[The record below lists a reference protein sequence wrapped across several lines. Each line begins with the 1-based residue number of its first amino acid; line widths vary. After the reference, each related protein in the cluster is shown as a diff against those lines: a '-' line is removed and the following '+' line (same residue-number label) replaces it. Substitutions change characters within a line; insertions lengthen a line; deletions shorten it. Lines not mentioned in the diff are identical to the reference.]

1 MKKLLTLF
9 YLICLTQTARS
20 QNLLAIPD
28 TLSGTNF
35 ILNIVDTSHSFYPGI
50 STHTFGVNASYL
62 GPTLFLNKGDSI
74 SIVVNNQLMDTTTIH
89 WHGLHVNPQNDGGPH
104 IYIPPSSSWNPAFV
118 VRNNAA
124 TYWYHPHM
132 HMMTNLHATLGAA
145 GLIIIRDSTE
155 ATLNLPRRY
164 AVDDFPLV
172 VQSKSFDAGKEIVIG
187 DAYDSTMMVNG
198 TIDAF
203 LPVPAQVVRFRI
215 LNASTERNYNF
226 GFQNNLIFHQIAS
239 DGGLL
244 DAPVSLT
251 RLVLSPG
258 ERAEILINFDGMNGQ
273 SIDFM
278 SFASEF
284 PVAMYGSIQPGM
296 GAGLTIPG
304 YTSNALNGSDFRVM
318 NFQVGPQTTNPV
330 TVIPA
335 ALTTNT
341 PWPVSSSQA
350 TKTLT
355 FTPTVMGPTALQN
368 PFLINN
374 TSYDMMVMNY
384 SIPLDNIEIWTL
396 SNQSPIAHPFHI
408 HDVQFYVTE
417 INGAAPPPNMQG
429 LKDVILV
436 PAQQTVKFITKF
448 EDFCDP
454 MYPYMYHCHMLTHE
468 DDGMMGQFL
477 VTCPAN
483 SISKQDFL
491 ENAISIFPN
500 PSHEQVRIKNTS
512 RENIQAYEIYSL
524 EGKCLLRRP
533 DINASELAFNIST
546 FSTGT
551 YLIKLIVGQHIIYK
565 KINFIK

>member
-1 MKKLLTLF
+1 MKKLFL
-9 YLICLTQTARS
+9 LIAIGFWTNSLQA

-28 TLSGTNF
+28 TMNGTSF
-35 ILNIVDTSHSFYPGI
+35 SLDIIDTSHVFYPGF

-62 GPTLFLNKGDSI
+62 GPTLILNKGDSVNI
-74 SIVVNNQLMDTTTIH
+74 MVNNRLMDTTTIH
-89 WHGLHVNPQNDGGPH
+89 WHGLHVSPQNDGGPH
-104 IYIPPSSSWNPAFV
+104 IFIPPSTTWNPSLV

-145 GLIIIRDSTE
+145 GLIIIRDSVE
-155 ATLNLPRRY
+155 SALNLPRTY
-164 AVDDFPLV
+164 GEDDFPLV
-172 VQSKSFDAGKEIVIG
+172 VQSKSFDANKEIIIG

-198 TIDAF
+198 TVNAY
-203 LPVPAQVVRFRI
+203 LPVPAQVNRFRI

-226 GFQNNLIFHQIAS
+226 GLQGNLVFQQIAS

-244 DAPVSLT
+244 DAPVPLT

-258 ERAEILINFDGMNGQ
+258 ERAEILVDFSGMNGQ
-273 SIDFM
+273 SIDLM

-284 PVAMYGSIQPGM
+284 PVAMYGSVQPGM

-304 YTSNALNGSDFRVM
+304 YTSNMLNGSDFKVM
-318 NFQVGPQTTNPV
+318 NFQIVAPTPNPV
-330 TVIPA
+330 TSIPSV
-335 ALTTNT
+335 LTTNT
-341 PWPVSSSQA
+341 PWPIGSAMA

-355 FTPTVMGPTALQN
+355 ITPSVMGPTALQN

-396 SNQSPIAHPFHI
+396 TNSSPIAHPFHI
-408 HDVQFYVTE
+408 HNVHFYVTE
-417 INGAAPPPNMQG
+417 INGAAPPPNKQG

-477 VTCPAN
+477 VTCPTTEISERDILIN
-483 SISKQDFL
+483 SIST
-491 ENAISIFPN
+491 FPN
-500 PSHEQVRIKNTS
+500 PSNDRIQIKNNSHEKIKSIKVYTL
-512 RENIQAYEIYSL
+512 Q
-524 EGKCLLRRP
+524 GKCIANYQSLGNVE
-533 DINASELAFNIST
+533 INIDLTS
-546 FSTGT
+546 FSGGT
-551 YLIKLIVGQHIIYK
+551 YLLEIEAGKHRIHK
-565 KINFIK
+565 KINYIN

>member
-1 MKKLLTLF
+1 MKKLL
-9 YLICLTQTARS
+9 LILLIGYWTNSVKA

-28 TLSGTNF
+28 TLSGTSI
-35 ILNIVDTSHSFYPGI
+35 ILEIVDTSHAFYSGF
-50 STHTFGVNASYL
+50 TTRTFGVNASYL
-62 GPTLFLNKGDSI
+62 GPTLIFNKGDSV
-74 SIVVNNQLMDTTTIH
+74 SITVNNHLMDTTTLH
-89 WHGLHVNPQNDGGPH
+89 WHGLHVGPQNDGGPH
-104 IYIPPSSSWNPAFV
+104 IFIPPSTSWNPSFV
-118 VRNNAA
+118 IRNNAA

-145 GLIIIRDSTE
+145 GLIIIRDSNE
-155 ATLNLPRRY
+155 ASLNLPRTY
-164 AVDDFPLV
+164 GEDDFPLV
-172 VQSKSFDAGKEIVIG
+172 VQSKSFDASKQIVLG

-198 TIDAF
+198 TVDAY
-203 LPVPAQVVRFRI
+203 LPVPAQVVRFRL
-215 LNASTERNYNF
+215 LNASSERNYNF
-226 GFQNNLIFHQIAS
+226 GLQGNMTFNQITS

-244 DAPVSLT
+244 DSPVPLT

-258 ERAEILINFDGMNGQ
+258 ERAEIIVDFSGMNGQ
-273 SIDFM
+273 SIDLM

-284 PVAMYGSIQPGM
+284 PVAMYGAAQPGM

-318 NFQVGPQTTNPV
+318 SFQVIAPTSNPV
-330 TVIPA
+330 TSIPTN
-335 ALTTNT
+335 LTTNT
-341 PWPVSSSQA
+341 PWQIGSVMA

-396 SNQSPIAHPFHI
+396 TNSSPIAHPFHI
-408 HDVQFYVTE
+408 HNVHFYVTE
-417 INGAAPPPNMQG
+417 INGAAPPLNKQG

-436 PAQQTVKFITKF
+436 PAQQTIKFITKF

-477 VTCPAN
+477 VTCPTSGISEQELLSN
-483 SISKQDFL
+483 SIQV
-491 ENAISIFPN
+491 FPN
-500 PSHEQVRIKNTS
+500 PATDRIHVKNDS
-512 RENIQAYEIYSL
+512 PEKIKSLNIYTIQ
-524 EGKCLLRRP
+524 GKSISNYPGLSNN
-533 DINASELAFNIST
+533 DFNIDMSS
-546 FSTGT
+546 FSRGT
-551 YLIKLIVGQHIIYK
+551 YIIEIEVGDILIHK
-565 KINFIK
+565 KINLIN

>member
-1 MKKLLTLF
+1 MKKLILVI
-9 YLICLTQTARS
+9 LIGYWSSSLKA

-28 TLSGTNF
+28 TLSGTN
-35 ILNIVDTSHSFYPGI
+35 IQLDIIDTSHTFYTGFT
-50 STHTFGVNASYL
+50 THTFGVNASYL
-62 GPTLFLNKGDSI
+62 GPTIILNKGDSV
-74 SIVVNNQLMDTTTIH
+74 SFTVNNHLMDTTTIH
-89 WHGLHVNPQNDGGPH
+89 WHGLHVGPQNDGGPH
-104 IYIPPSSSWNPAFV
+104 IFIPPSTSWNPSFV
-118 VRNNAA
+118 IRNNAA

-145 GLIIIRDSTE
+145 GLIIIRDSIE
-155 ATLNLPRRY
+155 ASLDLPRTY
-164 AVDDFPLV
+164 GEDDFPLV
-172 VQSKSFDAGKEIVIG
+172 VQSKSFDTNKQIIIG

-198 TIDAF
+198 TVDAF

-215 LNASTERNYNF
+215 LNASSERNYNF
-226 GFQNNLIFHQIAS
+226 GLQGNMTFQQITS

-244 DAPVSLT
+244 DAPVPLT

-258 ERAEILINFDGMNGQ
+258 ERAEILVDFSGMNGQ

-278 SFASEF
+278 SFSSEF
-284 PVAMYGSIQPGM
+284 PVAMYGAAQPGM

-318 NFQVGPQTTNPV
+318 NFQIISPTSNPV
-330 TVIPA
+330 TSIPTS
-335 ALTTNT
+335 LTTNT
-341 PWPVSSSQA
+341 AWPIGSAMA

-396 SNQSPIAHPFHI
+396 TNSSPIAHPFHI
-408 HDVQFYVTE
+408 HDVHFYITE
-417 INGAAPPPNMQG
+417 INGAAPPLNKRG
-429 LKDVILV
+429 LKDVVLV
-436 PAQQTVKFITKF
+436 PAQQTIKFITKF

-483 SISKQDFL
+483 QISEEDMLSNSI
-491 ENAISIFPN
+491 EIFPN
-500 PSHEQVRIKNTS
+500 PSTDLIHIKNDS
-512 RENIQAYEIYSL
+512 HEKIKSVNIYTIQ
-524 EGKCLLRRP
+524 GKCVATYPGLTIT
-533 DINASELAFNIST
+533 DFNIEMS
-546 FSTGT
+546 SMSRGT
-551 YLIKLIVGQHIIYK
+551 YIVAIEVGEILIHK
-565 KINFIK
+565 KINLIN